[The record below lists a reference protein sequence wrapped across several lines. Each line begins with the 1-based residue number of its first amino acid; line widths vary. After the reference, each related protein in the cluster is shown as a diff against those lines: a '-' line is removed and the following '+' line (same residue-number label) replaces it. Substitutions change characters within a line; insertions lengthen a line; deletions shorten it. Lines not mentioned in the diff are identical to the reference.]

1 MKEFQNNAYFWQKLD
16 TLCLSGDFVETRAKG
31 EVHPSYPNL
40 IYPCRY
46 GYFALS
52 EQGEDKM
59 FHAFVGSEGSQ
70 AVGVVICADI
80 LAKDLEVKVLIGVS
94 EKEEEAILDFL
105 NQTDFQKTVI
115 MKRGKEIPSWAVSD

>member
-40 IYPCRY
+40 IY
-46 GYFALS
+46 
-52 EQGEDKM
+52 
-59 FHAFVGSEGSQ
+59 HAFVGSEGSQ

-94 EKEEEAILDFL
+94 EKEEESILDFL

>member
-16 TLCLSGDFVETRAKG
+16 TLCLSGDFIETRKKG

-46 GYFALS
+46 GYYALS
-52 EQGEDKM
+52 ERDEEKM
-59 FHAFVGSEGSQ
+59 FQAFVGSEGSQ
-70 AVGVVICADI
+70 PVGIVICADI
-80 LAKDLEVKVLIGVS
+80 LQKDLEVKVLIGVS
-94 EKEEEAILDFL
+94 EKEEEKILDFL
-105 NQTDFQKTVI
+105 NQTDFQKTVV